1 MPKKQLLYLALII
14 LMAALIWFLSSD
26 SKSTIS
32 FENNFAIS
40 DTASVSKI
48 FIADRNGTTITLNRN
63 EKNWVINNKY
73 EVRKDAINTILTTI
87 NQIRIQKKVSKTIN
101 LDHISVFNMPTNFDS
116 YLRPKNLRTGR
127 SPQSLELAP
136 GIIYQ

>member
-1 MPKKQLLYLALII
+1 MPKKQLFYLALII

-32 FENNFAIS
+32 LENNFAIS

-73 EVRKDAINTILTTI
+73 EVRKDAIKTILTTI
-87 NQIRIQKKVSKTIN
+87 NQIRIQRPVSITA
-101 LDHISVFNMPTNFDS
+101 FDNVI
-116 YLRPKNLRTGR
+116 KNLATTGVKIEIYTNQDTPKKPILLVAQ
-127 SPQSLELAP
+127 PQ
-136 GIIYQ
+136 II

>member
-32 FENNFAIS
+32 LENNFAIS

-73 EVRKDAINTILTTI
+73 E
-87 NQIRIQKKVSKTIN
+87 S
-101 LDHISVFNMPTNFDS
+101 
-116 YLRPKNLRTGR
+116 
-127 SPQSLELAP
+127 
-136 GIIYQ
+136 